1 MTRSLYEK
9 IGGFG
14 AVSNIVLNFY
24 GKVLESDAIAPYFAA
39 VDMPRL
45 IDHQTQFVC
54 ALLGGPASF
63 SDDQIR
69 NVHRPAAITRE
80 AFDRAVVLFEESLI
94 EAALEPADVAAAVKL
109 FEGKRALVVTV

>member
-14 AVSNIVLNFY
+14 TVSNIVLNFY
-24 GKVLESDAIAPYFAA
+24 RKVLESDAIAPYFAA

-69 NVHRPAAITRE
+69 NVHRPAAISHE
-80 AFDRAVVLFEESLI
+80 AFDRAVVLFENRSGRRI
-94 EAALEPADVAAAVKL
+94 WSRPTSRPRSSCS
-109 FEGKRALVVTV
+109 RASVPSS

>member
-1 MTRSLYEK
+1 MSRTLYEK

-14 AVSNIVLNFY
+14 TVSNIVLNFY
-24 GKVLESDAIAPYFAA
+24 GKVLESEAIAPYFAA

-54 ALLGGPASF
+54 SLLGGPASF

-69 NVHRPAAITRE
+69 SVHRPVAISQE
-80 AFDRAVVLFEESLI
+80 AFDHAVALFEESLK
-94 EAALEPADVAAAVKL
+94 EAQFEPADIETAVKL
-109 FEGKRALVVTV
+109 FEGKRALVVSV

>member
-14 AVSNIVLNFY
+14 TVSNIVLNFY
-24 GKVLESDAIAPYFAA
+24 RKVLESDAIAPYFAA
-39 VDMPRL
+39 VDMPRY
-45 IDHQTQFVC
+45 HQTQFVC

-69 NVHRPAAITRE
+69 NVHRPAAISHE
-80 AFDRAVVLFEESLI
+80 AFDRAVVLFEESLR
-94 EAALEPADVAAAVKL
+94 EADLELADVEAAVKL